1 MNMPKPMR
9 VVVAGGGTA
18 GWITATAL
26 VRQLGDLVQVTLVES
41 EQIATIGVGESSVP
55 TAKSFHELLKI
66 DQQAFMSASNAT
78 FKLGISFENWARQG
92 DRYIHSFGSMPL
104 KTWTTDFQHFWLE
117 ARSRGEAAEI
127 GAYYLEHEAA
137 RLHKMDLFGE
147 VKPNYAYHL
156 DATRY
161 ARFLRRIAE
170 NDGCVR
176 REGKIASVERNGES
190 GDIAALIM
198 EDGSRIEGDLFVDCT
213 GFRSVLLGQ
222 TLETPFDD
230 WLHWL
235 PNDCAWATQS
245 EAVEPAYPY
254 TRSIAHGAGWQ
265 WRIPLQHRM
274 GAGFVF
280 SSEHLD
286 IDKAR
291 EQFLG
296 DLEGK
301 PLRDPHLIRFHAGRR
316 TSSWVNNCV
325 GIGLA
330 SNFVEPLESTTIHLI
345 MIAVTRLLQLF
356 PFGDDWEGQR
366 RRFNQMARTEIERI
380 RDFIILHYH
389 LTERDD
395 TSFWNYVR
403 TMSVPDSLRER
414 IEIFAESAVA
424 WQSVEEIFRVDSWIQ
439 VCLGQRL
446 TPRSWHRLG
455 ALMPE
460 ERLKRE
466 LEDVR
471 LRIERAVQ
479 AMPPQQQFLDRYA
492 PRSETPAG

>member
-1 MNMPKPMR
+1 MR

-26 VRQLGDLVQVTLVES
+26 VRQLGSLVKVTLVES
-41 EQIATIGVGESSVP
+41 EEIGTIGVGESSVP
-55 TAKSFHELLKI
+55 TARSFHDFLKI
-66 DQQAFMSASNAT
+66 DQPAFMSASLAT
-78 FKLGISFENWARQG
+78 FKLGISFENWARDG

-104 KTWTTDFQHFWLE
+104 RTWMTDFQHFWLE
-117 ARSRGEAAEI
+117 ARSRGEAEEI

-137 RLHKMDLFGE
+137 RLHKMSLNSE
-147 VKPNYAYHL
+147 PRLNYAFHL
-156 DATRY
+156 DASRY
-161 ARFLRRIAE
+161 ARFLRGIAE
-170 NDGCVR
+170 NDGCER
-176 REGKIASVERNGES
+176 REGKIARVERQGES
-190 GDIAALIM
+190 GDIAALVM
-198 EDGSRIEGDLFVDCT
+198 EDGSRIEGELFIDCT
-213 GFRSVLLGQ
+213 GFRSVLLGH
-222 TLETPFDD
+222 TLETPFED

-235 PNDCAWATQS
+235 PNDSAWATQS
-245 EAVEPAYPY
+245 EGVEPAYPY

-280 SSEHLD
+280 SSAHLD
-286 IDKAR
+286 ADKAR
-291 EQFLG
+291 SQFLG
-296 DLEGK
+296 GLEGS
-301 PLRDPHLIRFHAGRR
+301 PLRDPHLIRFRAGRR
-316 TSSWVNNCV
+316 QSSWVRNCV

-356 PFGDDWEGQR
+356 PFGKDWEGLR
-366 RRFNQMARTEIERI
+366 RRFNQMAQTEIERI

-403 TMSVPDSLRER
+403 TMEVPDTLRER

-424 WQSVEEIFRVDSWIQ
+424 WQSVEEIFRADSWVQ

-455 ALMPE
+455 ALMRDG
-460 ERLKRE
+460 RLKQTLDDLRARIGSTVRE
-466 LEDVR
+466 
-471 LRIERAVQ
+471 
-479 AMPPQQQFLDRYA
+479 MPSHQQFLQDYC
-492 PRSETPAG
+492 PPSSL